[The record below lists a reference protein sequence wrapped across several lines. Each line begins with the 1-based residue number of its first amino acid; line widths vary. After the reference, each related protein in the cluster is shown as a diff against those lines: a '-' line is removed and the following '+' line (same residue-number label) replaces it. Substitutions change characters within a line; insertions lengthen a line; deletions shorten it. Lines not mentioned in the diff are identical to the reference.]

1 MKIAFNDF
9 SYMQEELKEQMQDAF
24 MRVYDSSWYI
34 DGKEKAI
41 FEQEFAK
48 YCDSDY
54 CIGVG
59 NGLEAIR
66 IILQAMDIQPGDE
79 VIVPATTF
87 IATALAVTYVGAKP
101 VFVEVNPDT
110 YTIDVNRIEEKIT
123 DRTKAIIAVQ
133 LYGQASD
140 MDEICR
146 IAERHHLKV
155 IEDAAQA
162 HGSLYKGRK
171 VGSLGDAA
179 AFSFYPGKN
188 LGALGDAGAITTS
201 DRQLAEKIRCI
212 ANYGSDRKYHHIYK
226 GTNSRL
232 DEMQAA
238 FLTVKLPNLDRWNAW
253 RKNAARIYLQGI
265 HNERI
270 VLPKVAEYADPVW
283 HIFAIRCKERDSLI
297 QWLDEAGIGT
307 GIHYPI
313 PMHLQKAYEDLKM
326 PRGMYPIAEM
336 IADEE
341 VSLPMFYGLTE
352 EEQRYII
359 DRINGWKE

>member
-1 MKIAFNDF
+1 M
-9 SYMQEELKEQMQDAF
+9 
-24 MRVYDSSWYI
+24 
-34 DGKEKAI
+34 
-41 FEQEFAK
+41 
-48 YCDSDY
+48 
-54 CIGVG
+54 
-59 NGLEAIR
+59 
-66 IILQAMDIQPGDE
+66 
-79 VIVPATTF
+79 
-87 IATALAVTYVGAKP
+87 
-101 VFVEVNPDT
+101 
-110 YTIDVNRIEEKIT
+110 
-123 DRTKAIIAVQ
+123 
-133 LYGQASD
+133 
-140 MDEICR
+140 
-146 IAERHHLKV
+146 
-155 IEDAAQA
+155 
-162 HGSLYKGRK
+162 
-171 VGSLGDAA
+171 
-179 AFSFYPGKN
+179 
-188 LGALGDAGAITTS
+188 

-238 FLTVKLPNLDRWNAW
+238 FLTVKLQNLDRWNAW

-326 PRGMYPIAEM
+326 PGGTYPIAEM

-359 DRINGWKE
+359 DSINGWKA

>member
-1 MKIAFNDF
+1 MKIVFNDF
-9 SYMQEELKEQMQDAF
+9 SYMQQELKEQMQDAF
-24 MRVYDSSWYI
+24 ARVYDSSWYI

-48 YCDSDY
+48 YCDADY

-66 IILQAMDIQPGDE
+66 IILQAMDIETGDE

-123 DRTKAIIAVQ
+123 NRTKAIIAVH

-146 IAERHHLKV
+146 IAEHHHLKV

-171 VGSLGDAA
+171 IGSLGDAA

-188 LGALGDAGAITTS
+188 LGALGDAGAVTTS
-201 DRQLAEKIRCI
+201 DRLLAEKIRCI

-238 FLTVKLPNLDRWNAW
+238 FLTVKLPNLDRWNTW

-283 HIFAIRCKERDSLI
+283 HIFAIRCKERNSLI
-297 QWLDEAGIGT
+297 EWLRDSGIET
-307 GIHYPI
+307 NIHYPI
-313 PMHLQKAYEDLKM
+313 PMHLQKAYEDLNIAK
-326 PRGMYPIAEM
+326 GEYPIAEM
-336 IADEE
+336 IAAEE
-341 VSLPMFYGLTE
+341 VSLPMFYGLP
-352 EEQRYII
+352 EEQQMYVVK
-359 DRINGWKE
+359 RINEW

>member
-24 MRVYDSSWYI
+24 VRVYDSSWYI
-34 DGKEKAI
+34 DGKEKAN

-66 IILQAMDIQPGDE
+66 IILQAMDIQDGAE

-201 DRQLAEKIRCI
+201 DRRLAEKIRCI

-238 FLTVKLPNLDRWNAW
+238 FLTVKLPNLDRWNTW

-270 VLPKVAEYADPVW
+270 VLPTVAEYADPVW

-313 PMHLQKAYEDLKM
+313 PMHLQKAYEDLNM
-326 PRGMYPIAEM
+326 PRGTYPIAEM

-359 DRINGWKE
+359 DRINGWKA